1 MKRQAILL
9 CLCCLLS
16 QIAAAQS
23 QVYHNV
29 GDTIYGR
36 SDIYHYQWWTDDFY
50 QDPEGII
57 CFGFGVGNGA
67 RRDNLLRYCY
77 TENTLSVVGLAASFR
92 VRDNLTRTDY
102 VDTLVWDEYLYLYDA
117 YPDSFPLKKAVPV
130 HPSDP
135 YRYISLQLRYAF
147 NDPCCPTISSYS
159 TQVHRMYEYYF
170 DKPVFVEDSFYVGGS
185 VYSEKHDWTQCDTC
199 ESGFYH
205 ERYKLAYGVLGRSD
219 PPLNM
224 CPTCPTLSFLYKFYA
239 YELNRWMYENNG
251 FFMLVFP
258 IIEIDT
264 TNRPDPH
271 PQDTFACPPVGGF
284 QVASIS
290 GETVWLMWNSNS
302 EHDSWELSYGPAGIT
317 PEQGTVVPVSGPPI
331 YAMTGLD
338 SCRLYSAYIRPVC
351 HHGDSTCY
359 GEWVP
364 QDTSS
369 GQGRGLDVY
378 LCDSMPPVGIP
389 NTPLEQFT
397 YVVPSPASDQVQV
410 MSGFKLL
417 QVDVY
422 DLSGETVY
430 SAAAS
435 SVSTSIDVSSWPQ
448 GVYIA
453 VIHTQGGIVT
463 RKVVVSR

>member
-16 QIAAAQS
+16 QIAVAQS

-57 CFGFGVGNGA
+57 YFGNGG
-67 RRDNLLRYCY
+67 DYGDICLRYCY
-77 TENTLSVVGLAASFR
+77 TNTQLSVVGIAG
-92 VRDNLTRTDY
+92 VCRTYDRANRTY
-102 VDTLVWDEYLYLYDA
+102 FADTLQFDEYFYLYDA
-117 YPDSFPLKKAVPV
+117 YVDSCPLKKIVRWYPT
-130 HPSDP
+130 DP
-135 YRYISLQLRYAF
+135 YRYISLRLRYTMGE
-147 NDPCCPTISSYS
+147 PCCPISNYS
-159 TQVHRMYEYYF
+159 TQVHRIYEYYF
-170 DKPVFVEDSFYVGGS
+170 DKPVIVEDSFYVGGS
-185 VYSEKHDWTQCDTC
+185 NNCYESGIIPCDTC
-199 ESGFYH
+199 PYGYAQV
-205 ERYKLAYGVLGRSD
+205 RYTHNYGSLYMVD
-219 PPLNM
+219 TNY
-224 CPTCPTLSFLYKFYA
+224 CPSCPNVKHLYKFHT
-239 YELNRWMYENNG
+239 NNTPVAWHWRYQNE
-251 FFMLVFP
+251 FMLVFP

-378 LCDSMPPVGIP
+378 LCDSLPPVGIP

-435 SVSTSIDVSSWPQ
+435 GVSTSIDVSSWPQ